1 MWSYFFPERVF
12 GEKYYKNRN
21 KKRGGLRGNLLR
33 ANEGYISLSFSL
45 SLSLCVCLCVCVFI
59 FINRT
64 SLFLSLSLSLCVCVC
79 VCVCVISYQSIY
91 LLSRFC
97 ATGLYTLVDLEALLV
112 IDSHP
117 RQTKRI
123 VHPLV
128 LGTLFL
134 ASSLCT
140 RYARRDYSTTG
151 RGFRLFDQVFDAIEF
166 AVHCSGCHTADLYS
180 IRHLSFFN
188 AIFHDVCV
196 TLSCCLYCR
205 FFLRLSRRFQFVE
218 KKPKTVRVVL
228 Q

>member
-45 SLSLCVCLCVCVFI
+45 SLSVCVCVCVFI
-59 FINRT
+59 SYQSST
-64 SLFLSLSLSLCVCVC
+64 SLFLSLSVCVFVCVC
-79 VCVCVISYQSIY
+79 VFISYQSIY

-140 RYARRDYSTTG
+140 RYARRNERKRYSTTG
-151 RGFRLFDQVFDAIEF
+151 REALSPLR
-166 AVHCSGCHTADLYS
+166 SS
-180 IRHLSFFN
+180 I
-188 AIFHDVCV
+188 
-196 TLSCCLYCR
+196 
-205 FFLRLSRRFQFVE
+205 
-218 KKPKTVRVVL
+218 
-228 Q
+228 

>member
-1 MWSYFFPERVF
+1 MWSYFFPERVL

-45 SLSLCVCLCVCVFI
+45 SLCVCVCLCVCLSL
-59 FINRT
+59 INLVHL
-64 SLFLSLSLSLCVCVC
+64 SFSLSLSLCLCLCVC
-79 VCVCVISYQSIY
+79 VFISYQSIY

-112 IDSHP
+112 IDAHP

-123 VHPLV
+123 VHSLV

-140 RYARRDYSTTG
+140 RYARRNERKRYSTTG
-151 RGFRLFDQVFDAIEF
+151 REA
-166 AVHCSGCHTADLYS
+166 
-180 IRHLSFFN
+180 LSP
-188 AIFHDVCV
+188 
-196 TLSCCLYCR
+196 
-205 FFLRLSRRFQFVE
+205 LRLSI
-218 KKPKTVRVVL
+218 
-228 Q
+228 